1 MSLKTKKFSM
11 GQIIL
16 NLIFILICIM
26 YIVPFI
32 LMISIS
38 LSDESSLIE
47 DGYKLFPKE
56 FSLSAYEMVFQNPT
70 QILNSYKVTIIY
82 SAVSTVLSIF
92 FMSLLAYSL
101 ARSNFKLRKGIT
113 FYVFF
118 TMLFNGGMVPNYL
131 LITKYL
137 GLNDTIWAYILPGMI
152 GAWNVIIMRTNFKNV
167 PESLIESAKLDGASE
182 FYICFRII
190 MPLCKPTLAAIAFL
204 YLIPKWND
212 WMTAMLYIKDPELY
226 SLQYLLQRIL
236 QETEFLK
243 TLAES
248 GATVTDSSMFP
259 TESLK
264 FAMALIAAGPV
275 MVVFPF
281 FQKYFAKGLTLGA
294 VKG

>member
-1 MSLKTKKFSM
+1 MSMKKKSPL
-11 GQIIL
+11 GQIVL
-16 NLIFILICIM
+16 NFVFIMICLA

-38 LSDESSLIE
+38 LSDEQALIAE
-47 DGYKLFPKE
+47 GYRLWPKMM
-56 FSLSAYEMVFQNPT
+56 STAAYKMAFRNPT
-70 QILNSYKVTIIY
+70 QILNSYRVTIIY
-82 SAVSTVLSIF
+82 STVSTILSVL
-92 FMSLLAYSL
+92 FMSLLAYPL
-101 ARSNFKLRKGIT
+101 ARSNFKFKKSIT

-137 GLNDTIWAYILPGMI
+137 SLGNTIWAYILPGLI
-152 GAWNVIIMRTNFKNV
+152 GAWNVIIIRTNFQSV

-182 FYICFRII
+182 LYICFRIVI
-190 MPLCKPTLAAIAFL
+190 PLCKPTLAAIAFL
-204 YLIPKWND
+204 FLVPKWND
-212 WMTAMLYIKDPELY
+212 WMTSMLYIKDPSLY
-226 SLQYLLQRIL
+226 SLQYLLQKIL

-248 GATVTDSSMFP
+248 GAAGSDNQLFP
-259 TESLK
+259 TESFK

-275 MVVFPF
+275 MIVFPF
-281 FQKYFAKGLTLGA
+281 FQKYFAKGLTIGA